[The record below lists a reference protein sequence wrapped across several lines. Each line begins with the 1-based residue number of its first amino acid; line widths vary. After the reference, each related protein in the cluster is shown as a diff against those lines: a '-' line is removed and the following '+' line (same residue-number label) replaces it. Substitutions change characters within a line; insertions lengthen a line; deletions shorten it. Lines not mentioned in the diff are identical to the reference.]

1 MVVYFKKKKRI
12 YPIDEIPLVSELLE
26 KLKDDTNSKVYVL
39 ENRIKRKDGK
49 PHLQST
55 NERFD
60 SSYCS
65 SSLKSM
71 LRRLE
76 VDDGH
81 STHSLRH
88 GFVTDLIRKNHSFT
102 KIGNL
107 VGHSDVRMAE
117 IYGHLDTS
125 DMRGLLKTV

>member
-1 MVVYFKKKKRI
+1 MESHIHKA
-12 YPIDEIPLVSELLE
+12 
-26 KLKDDTNSKVYVL
+26 
-39 ENRIKRKDGK
+39 
-49 PHLQST
+49 Q

-60 SSYCS
+60 STYCS
-65 SSLKSM
+65 RPLKSM

-76 VDDGH
+76 VDDSY

-88 GFVTDLIRKNHSFT
+88 VFVTDLIRKNHSLI
-102 KIGNL
+102 KIGSL
-107 VGHSDVRMAE
+107 VGHSDVRMTE